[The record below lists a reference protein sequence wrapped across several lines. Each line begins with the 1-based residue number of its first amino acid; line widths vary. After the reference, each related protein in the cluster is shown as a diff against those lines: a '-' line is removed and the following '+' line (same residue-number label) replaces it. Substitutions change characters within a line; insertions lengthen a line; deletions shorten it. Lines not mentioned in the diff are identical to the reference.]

1 MSTLILSIFNN
12 SSRNNQLLRIHRE
25 LNNNNIMKKC
35 NIDYYFFTFDE
46 MISDDYQLIDDI
58 LYIKGVEGYMNILDK
73 TIKALHYFINIHYKK
88 YDYII
93 RTNIS
98 SVFNYTLLH
107 KYIDRLPK
115 TNIYI
120 GGLHFRLDWIDE
132 KFNITE
138 ETIQKYNL
146 HKLSFFQG
154 TCIILSNDV
163 ACFLLKESNKLIYE
177 IIDDVA
183 IGLFIKTYL
192 PSAYLT
198 YINMPTRTII
208 SSENKSYDVNSILY
222 RHKTFDDS
230 LDIEYITKTYKF
242 VNDVM

>member
-1 MSTLILSIFNN
+1 MSILILSIFNKTP
-12 SSRNNQLLRIHRE
+12 RNDQLLQIHRE
-25 LNNNNIMKKC
+25 QNNYNIMKKY
-35 NIDYYFFTFDE
+35 NIDYYFITFDE
-46 MISDDYQLIDDI
+46 TISDDYKLIDNI
-58 LYIKGVEGYMNILDK
+58 LYIKGFEGYMNILDK
-73 TIKALHYFINIHYKK
+73 TIKALHYFINIHCKH

-107 KYIDRLPK
+107 QYINILPK

-120 GGLHFRLDWIDE
+120 GGVYFILDWID
-132 KFNITE
+132 KPFNITE
-138 ETIQKYNL
+138 ETTQKYNL
-146 HKLSFFQG
+146 HKLSYFQG

-163 ACFLLKESNKLIYE
+163 ASFLLKYSNKLIYE

-198 YINMPTRTII
+198 YTNMPIKTVI
-208 SSENKSYDVNSILY
+208 SNENKSYNTNSVLY
-222 RHKTFDDS
+222 RHKTFDDE
-230 LDIEYITKTYKF
+230 LDIEYITKTYKLI
-242 VNDVM
+242 NDIM